1 MGSVIIKKIKGLNM
15 DIREIVETLKSGG
28 TILYP
33 TDTVWGIG
41 CDATNDEACNKI
53 IEIKNR
59 PDHKSFILLVDNFAM
74 LERYITNFQEVCYD
88 LVDLATQPLTIIY
101 PNAKGLAPSILA
113 KDGSVGIRIT
123 EDPTCLKLIRGLK
136 KPLVSTSANLSGEKN
151 ANFFEE
157 ISEEIKMKVDAIVKL
172 NLEKEMSRPSQI
184 IKIGLN
190 GSVDILRK

>member
-1 MGSVIIKKIKGLNM
+1 M

-151 ANFFEE
+151 ASFFEE
-157 ISEEIKMKVDAIVKL
+157 ISEEIKMKVDAIVEL

>member
-1 MGSVIIKKIKGLNM
+1 MIIKKIKGLNM
-15 DIREIVETLKSGG
+15 DVREIVETLKSGG

-151 ANFFEE
+151 ASFFEE
-157 ISEEIKMKVDAIVKL
+157 ISEEIKMKVDAIVEL

>member
-1 MGSVIIKKIKGLNM
+1 
-15 DIREIVETLKSGG
+15 
-28 TILYP
+28 
-33 TDTVWGIG
+33 
-41 CDATNDEACNKI
+41 
-53 IEIKNR
+53 
-59 PDHKSFILLVDNFAM
+59 M

-151 ANFFEE
+151 ASFFED
-157 ISEEIKMKVDAIVKL
+157 ISEEIKMKVDAIVAL

>member
-1 MGSVIIKKIKGLNM
+1 MIIEKIKGLNM

-151 ANFFEE
+151 ASFYED
-157 ISEEIKMKVDAIVKL
+157 ISDEIKIKVDAIVEL

>member
-1 MGSVIIKKIKGLNM
+1 MIIEKIKGLNM

-41 CDATNDEACNKI
+41 CDATNDEACKKV

-59 PDHKSFILLVDNFAM
+59 QDHKSFILLVDNFAM

-151 ANFFEE
+151 ASFYED
-157 ISEEIKMKVDAIVKL
+157 ISDEIKIKVDAIVEL

>member
-1 MGSVIIKKIKGLNM
+1 MIIKKIKGLNM

-151 ANFFEE
+151 ASFFEE
-157 ISEEIKMKVDAIVKL
+157 ISEEIKMKVDAIVEL

>member
-1 MGSVIIKKIKGLNM
+1 VIIEKIKGLNM

-41 CDATNDEACNKI
+41 CDATNDEACKKI

-151 ANFFEE
+151 ASFYED
-157 ISEEIKMKVDAIVKL
+157 ISDEIKIKVDAIVEL

>member
-1 MGSVIIKKIKGLNM
+1 VIIKKIKGLNM

-151 ANFFEE
+151 ASFFEE
-157 ISEEIKMKVDAIVKL
+157 ISEEIKMKVDAIVEL